1 MDWRSKDANG
11 RRPHSRAAGQPG
23 TIIQATMS
31 AHTEVSL
38 KRTTHGSGTGHE
50 TGTTGEAGR
59 IDPPTQRG
67 EARMVNVQ
75 SIDDLA
81 RRLAALVPPGL
92 KEARD
97 DLAAN
102 FKSALQSGLRELDLV
117 TREEFDVQ
125 RCVLLRTREKI
136 EELEAQ
142 VAHLERSIGTEL
154 PRPPH

>member
-1 MDWRSKDANG
+1 
-11 RRPHSRAAGQPG
+11 
-23 TIIQATMS
+23 
-31 AHTEVSL
+31 L
-38 KRTTHGSGTGHE
+38 KRTQGSGTGRE

-81 RRLAALVPPGL
+81 RRLAAMVPPGL

-142 VAHLERSIGTEL
+142 VANLERSLGTSV
-154 PRPPH
+154 PRPSH